1 MKTSLSAIFKNKR
14 AVTNA
19 VLVAITLGILVI
31 GGFVIHYDWELDQLC
46 HSFSVAFWLLA
57 MASVLIVTN
66 LPKGKPENIFLI
78 VGTLMGLC
86 YMVAM
91 VPLAVPDEGT
101 HHMITLSQA
110 ATLVKGGWNVDA
122 AYLDY
127 TAFTLHNNSY
137 EAFEYMY
144 GYKALFEETLTGE
157 IVAFEGYTSNYP
169 LQYFPQTIGASIA
182 LLLGLNRYW
191 LFLLGDLFNLAFYVG
206 VTYVAIRRIPVGK
219 TVMLL
224 IATLPMALHQ
234 ASSLSSDP
242 FLNALSYLF
251 IAEAVRAIMGE
262 GQMTWKDMLILVL
275 PGFLMTPAKAVYGA
289 LMLAVAFIP
298 GKRFSSRKVR
308 WTFVIG
314 TILLAMV
321 AAVLPYLDWFLDR
334 FGVTITGEAST
345 QSYGYSLTW
354 VFQHPAE
361 TANIIGMTLLENT
374 FDTYLDTMV
383 GYALSGMSL
392 YVNHGYVNMFVIIF
406 ALAAIVGAPGE
417 QKLDG
422 GRRAA
427 FITIAAIALLGV
439 VMSMFIG
446 WTNPGETR
454 VGGVQGRYFLPIVP
468 LLLIGLRS
476 HHIEPKKDMSRFYA
490 SAYAIL
496 NAFVLQDVL
505 DYIMLM

>member
-1 MKTSLSAIFKNKR
+1 MKTSLSAILKNRR

-19 VLVAITLGILVI
+19 VLVAITLGILII
-31 GGFVIHYDWELDQLC
+31 GGFVVHYDWELDQLC
-46 HSFSVAFWLLA
+46 HSFGVVFWLLA
-57 MASVLIVTN
+57 MISTLAIYN
-66 LPKGKPENIFLI
+66 LPKAKPENLFLI

-91 VPLAVPDEGT
+91 VPLSVPDEGT

-219 TVMLL
+219 TVMML
-224 IATLPMALHQ
+224 IAALPMALHQ

-242 FLNALSYLF
+242 FLNCLSYLF
-251 IAEAVRAIMGE
+251 IAEVVRAILGE
-262 GQMTWKDMLILVL
+262 GKMTWKEMLCVVL
-275 PGFLMTPAKAVYGA
+275 PGLLMTPAKAVYGA

-298 GKRFSSRKVR
+298 GKRFSSKKVR
-308 WTFVIG
+308 WTFVIV
-314 TILLAMV
+314 TILVAVV
-321 AAVLPYLDWFLDR
+321 AAFLPYIDWFLER
-334 FGVTITGEAST
+334 FGVTITGEEAT
-345 QSYGYSLTW
+345 QTYGYSLTW
-354 VFQHPAE
+354 VFQNPIE
-361 TANIIGMTLLENT
+361 TAKIVGMTLLENT

-383 GYALSGMSL
+383 GYSLSGMSL

-417 QKLDG
+417 KKLDG

-427 FITIAAIALLGV
+427 FITIAAIGILAV

-496 NAFVLQDVL
+496 NALVLLDVL